1 MVVADVLTLIA
12 ATSAAIVSIITAWNT
27 TRVRHEVRTMNEQ
40 TIGQLASNQE
50 TRRID
55 HIPQAERTAREDR
68 HMDQP

>member
-1 MVVADVLTLIA
+1 MVVADILTLIA

-40 TIGQLASNQE
+40 TIGQLAANQE
-50 TRRID
+50 TRRIEV
-55 HIPQAERTAREDR
+55 IPKGDRTAREDR

>member
-1 MVVADVLTLIA
+1 MPVGDILTLIA

-40 TIGQLASNQE
+40 TIGQLAANQE
-50 TRRID
+50 TRRIEV
-55 HIPQAERTAREDR
+55 IPQADRTAREDR